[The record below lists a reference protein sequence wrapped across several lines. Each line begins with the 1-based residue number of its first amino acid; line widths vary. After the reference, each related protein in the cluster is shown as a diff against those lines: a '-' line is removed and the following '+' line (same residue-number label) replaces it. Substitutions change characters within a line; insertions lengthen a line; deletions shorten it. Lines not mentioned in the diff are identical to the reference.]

1 MNEGEGG
8 DSFADT
14 SPDICHVPPLPPSLM
29 PLPSVTFTF
38 SHTHVRCLPV
48 DTPSQPLPS
57 AGNSSELV
65 VLRNCAVENHLRHSS
80 AGAGALGGQGRC
92 AVAGQVTSAGV
103 AHGLSSI
110 SAAKPAAGS
119 SLPAREPAK
128 LGQAYAPI
136 TQLEEA
142 SSLQ

>member
-80 AGAGALGGQGRC
+80 AGAGAGAGALGGQGRC
-92 AVAGQVTSAGV
+92 AVAGQVTSAAV
-103 AHGLSSI
+103 VT
-110 SAAKPAAGS
+110 
-119 SLPAREPAK
+119 EPTA
-128 LGQAYAPI
+128 
-136 TQLEEA
+136 
-142 SSLQ
+142 SLQSRPLCLQRGARCRRTSPLN

>member
-1 MNEGEGG
+1 
-8 DSFADT
+8 
-14 SPDICHVPPLPPSLM
+14 M
-29 PLPSVTFTF
+29 PLPSVTFTL

-65 VLRNCAVENHLRHSS
+65 VLHNCAVENHLRHSS
-80 AGAGALGGQGRC
+80 AGAGAGAGALGGQGRC
-92 AVAGQVTSAGV
+92 AVAGQVTSAAV

>member
-1 MNEGEGG
+1 
-8 DSFADT
+8 
-14 SPDICHVPPLPPSLM
+14 M
-29 PLPSVTFTF
+29 PLPSVTFTL

-65 VLRNCAVENHLRHSS
+65 VLHNCAVENHLRHSS
-80 AGAGALGGQGRC
+80 AGALGGQGRC
-92 AVAGQVTSAGV
+92 AVAGQVTSAAV